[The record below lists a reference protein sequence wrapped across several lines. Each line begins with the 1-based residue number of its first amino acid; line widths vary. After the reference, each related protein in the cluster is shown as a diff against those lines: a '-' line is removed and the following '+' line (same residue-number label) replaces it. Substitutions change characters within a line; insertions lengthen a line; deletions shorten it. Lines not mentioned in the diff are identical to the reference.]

1 MMRNG
6 YTTRAAVS
14 SWDKNMTHDESFYYG
29 NEPSILSL
37 RTVIKLRNQ
46 LN

>member
-14 SWDKNMTHDESFYYG
+14 SWDKSMTHDESFYYG
-29 NEPSILSL
+29 NEPSIF
-37 RTVIKLRNQ
+37 IFAHCNQ
-46 LN
+46 IT